1 MINVLHLPI
10 QITVIYIMYAIFVLI
25 VISLM
30 VAIGFLVAFIWAA
43 KNNQFDD
50 DITPAVRI
58 LFDDTK
64 PESDTTIDK

>member
-1 MINVLHLPI
+1 
-10 QITVIYIMYAIFVLI
+10 MYAIFILI

-30 VAIGFLVAFIWAA
+30 IAIGFLIAFIWAA

-50 DITPAVRI
+50 DVTPAVRI

-64 PESDTTIDK
+64 PEIDTTIDK

>member
-1 MINVLHLPI
+1 
-10 QITVIYIMYAIFVLI
+10 MYAIFVLI

-30 VAIGFLVAFIWAA
+30 VAIGFLIAFIWAA

-50 DITPAVRI
+50 DVTPAVRI

-64 PESDTTIDK
+64 PESETTIDK